1 MNMLMNGI
9 KRANPEKAQELAQ
22 PLDKLHS
29 EILNAENSP
38 ITRDEAAALL
48 SELFFNEKGNTSWQA
63 LIDQKIVD
71 KAVVEQIG
79 TENHELKLKEQ
90 FAIIASVIN

>member
-1 MNMLMNGI
+1 MEL
-9 KRANPEKAQELAQ
+9 KRANPEKAQELAE

-29 EILNAENSP
+29 EILNAENGP
-38 ITRDEAAALL
+38 ITKDEAAAIL
-48 SELFFNEKGNTSWQA
+48 SELFLNEKGSTSWQT

-71 KAVVEQIG
+71 EAVVEQIG

-90 FAIIASVIN
+90 FAIIAPVIK